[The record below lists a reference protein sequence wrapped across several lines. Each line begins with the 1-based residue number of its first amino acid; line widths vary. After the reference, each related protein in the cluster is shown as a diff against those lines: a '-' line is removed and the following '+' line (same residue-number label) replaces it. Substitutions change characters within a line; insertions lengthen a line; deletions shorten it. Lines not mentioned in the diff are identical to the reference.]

1 MHLNMNLA
9 HRNVYSGYLN
19 ASYWKVWKFSVS
31 VSEKGAPKPS
41 MLALVHNIVTRE
53 GVAGLYR
60 GISPNLLK
68 VIPAV
73 SVSYVV
79 YEYTRMALGV
89 DFEGRRGGK
98 GNGWNMDKFWVAGNK
113 HAPVWQQCMAWT
125 PCLWRNMWFRNPKAL
140 TEEQCDI
147 LYWKC
152 EEAIPACFDFTWAGS
167 ASDGMSVV
175 CVWENL
181 HSTNCINSNQL
192 S

>member
-1 MHLNMNLA
+1 MFAKGAISL
-9 HRNVYSGYLN
+9 
-19 ASYWKVWKFSVS
+19 S

-98 GNGWNMDKFWVAGNK
+98 GKG
-113 HAPVWQQCMAWT
+113 
-125 PCLWRNMWFRNPKAL
+125 
-140 TEEQCDI
+140 
-147 LYWKC
+147 
-152 EEAIPACFDFTWAGS
+152 
-167 ASDGMSVV
+167 
-175 CVWENL
+175 
-181 HSTNCINSNQL
+181 
-192 S
+192 